1 MGSELEAVVVMVGD
15 VGEREELRR
24 VWWRGEGGYG
34 RAVMEEDLGVE
45 ANVRS
50 GREVRRNGDS
60 FRWAEGR
67 NERIRMLRGV

>member
-1 MGSELEAVVVMVGD
+1 VGPELEAVVVMIGE

-24 VWWRGEGGYG
+24 VWWKGEGGYG
-34 RAVMEEDLGVE
+34 RPVMEDLGVK

-50 GREVRRNGDS
+50 GREVRRNGD
-60 FRWAEGR
+60 RVRRAEGR